1 MKHGL
6 HFNKNNTCKRIIR
19 AFEESGETFLT
30 TQEIVN
36 ILFQQRTSTGKLFT
50 NNFTRHTITQTLNKY
65 PFFTKVGNKKIR
77 DKKTSYS
84 VNCWAI
90 VEEEE

>member
-19 AFEESGETFLT
+19 AFEESGETLLT

-65 PFFTKVGNKKIR
+65 PFFTKVGNKTVR
-77 DKKTSYS
+77 DNKTSYK

>member
-6 HFNKNNTCKRIIR
+6 QFNKNNTCKRIIR
-19 AFEESGETFLT
+19 AFEESGEKALT

-65 PFFTKVGNKKIR
+65 PFFTKVGS
-77 DKKTSYS
+77 KTVKDRNTGYS
-84 VNCWAI
+84 VNCWSI